1 MSIDWHD
8 FGTALA
14 LYFVLEG
21 LLPFMNPAAAQRVFL
36 AMSQTSP
43 GHIRLIGILSMAA
56 GLILLF
62 VVRN

>member
-8 FGTALA
+8 LGTALA

-21 LLPFMNPAAAQRVFL
+21 LLPFLSPAAAQRVFL
-36 AMSQTSP
+36 AMSQAP
-43 GHIRLIGILSMAA
+43 PAQIRLIGVLSMAA

-62 VVRN
+62 VVRG